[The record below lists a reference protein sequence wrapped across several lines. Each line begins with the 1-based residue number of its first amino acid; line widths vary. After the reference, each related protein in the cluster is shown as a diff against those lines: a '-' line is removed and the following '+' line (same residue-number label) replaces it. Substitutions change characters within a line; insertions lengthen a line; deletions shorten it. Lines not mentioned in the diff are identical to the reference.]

1 MVSPKNNY
9 KRRYHNGQASVFHQL
24 FVKDDLSKP
33 ALAFTWWAPHGPKM
47 NDEKEDDTSANI
59 GKRRVQVGEQP
70 GGQGGSLLSFRG
82 WQGVREEGG
91 KQLQHVGWS
100 RRRYCDC
107 GWISLRSLSHSNN
120 FYDVTL
126 VPEDGKVEKAH
137 KIVLS
142 IRSTFYKMTTRGG
155 LGWNNQISRWL
166 AMIIDWYIFE
176 DGFLWYFLNSLC
188 TFPNFLRKFNH
199 TWLLHIQY
207 ERSWKCFIF
216 TFYIVKY
223 VSGLS
228 L

>member
-1 MVSPKNNY
+1 MLSNASDFFDVTLVWSDYKDGGANEIKTSRKRGSSQVIFMLVRKCWQNNY
-9 KRRYHNGQASVFHQL
+9 KRRYHTGQASVFHQL

-91 KQLQHVGWS
+91 KQLQHEGWS

-107 GWISLRSLSHSNN
+107 EWISLRSLSHSNN

-155 LGWNNQISRWL
+155 LGW
-166 AMIIDWYIFE
+166 II
-176 DGFLWYFLNSLC
+176 
-188 TFPNFLRKFNH
+188 R
-199 TWLLHIQY
+199 
-207 ERSWKCFIF
+207 
-216 TFYIVKY
+216 
-223 VSGLS
+223 
-228 L
+228 